1 MAPFMAPVERH
12 ALCRASFWSP
22 VRLFGGAFR
31 MITGAYAPY
40 AQEPMRLAAS
50 IGLVLG

>member
-1 MAPFMAPVERH
+1 MVSFMAPVEGH
-12 ALCRASFWSP
+12 AIFRANVWSP